1 MATFI
6 IKVDYML
13 KTIPELI
20 SEVRRSIQT
29 TSAKDAYLL
38 SQKKSSLFIDVRE
51 SQEVTD
57 SPVLNSVNLPR
68 GILEMSITNHTTDEN
83 QHIYLH
89 CATGGRA
96 SLAAEQL
103 TRLGYKNV
111 WAIIYP
117 HNDVCTAQK
126 KVNSAKLMI

>member
-1 MATFI
+1 MAILI

-38 SQKKSSLFIDVRE
+38 PQKSSLFIDVRE
-51 SQEVTD
+51 PQEVTD
-57 SPVLNSVNLPR
+57 SPVLNSINVPR

-103 TRLGYKNV
+103 RRLGYKNV
-111 WAIIYP
+111 WAIICP

-126 KVNSAKLMI
+126 KS